1 MQALETSD
9 MSGRAKLEPI
19 QSEDGSTELLR
30 IEIERLQGE
39 NQRLEASFKHYE
51 NQVSCEYLFN
61 YAPIHSKV

>member
-9 MSGRAKLEPI
+9 LSGRTKLEPI

-51 NQVSCEYLFN
+51 NQVSCEYF
-61 YAPIHSKV
+61 A